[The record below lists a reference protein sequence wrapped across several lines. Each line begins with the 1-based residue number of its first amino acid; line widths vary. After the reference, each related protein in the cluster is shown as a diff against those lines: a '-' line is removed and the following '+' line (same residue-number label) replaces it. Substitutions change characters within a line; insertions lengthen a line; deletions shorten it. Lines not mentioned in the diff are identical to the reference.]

1 MKKIL
6 LSICVVSAIAA
17 AACVHTEKTD
27 AAGMTP
33 YRLSYTPDE
42 TPKIREDVRVKNQTS
57 KVKAS
62 SDVAGFSLG
71 AGVTVY
77 VLLLAAGAL
86 GLPLLLAGGIW
97 LAAVGVQAKA
107 ALALTISGAVMAA
120 PAALLLLG
128 ELIAPVLEK
137 TERRKETAPLVQAIR
152 KADKAGVQKLL
163 TEGADVNKTFGNG
176 IPSSPL
182 TEACGRLYDKTI
194 EEQADK
200 ETQDLREI
208 VRLLVQYGAHLDE
221 PVSGYPYVVTPLKQS
236 IERGKDGGACMKLLL
251 ELGADPNYTYHEDD
265 PPLLI
270 AVMYNPGCANTL
282 VDAGADVNRTL
293 FAFCK
298 KYPDSFRLPA
308 EQLPSVLH
316 SLFGLGADKNA
327 EDTDGRRAYD
337 MMRQTLAQK
346 KRSDG
351 DEIER
356 CYKNP
361 ADREKRAA
369 YYGETYAVY
378 EAMLEQLR

>member
-97 LAAVGVQAKA
+97 LAAAGVQVKA

-152 KADKAGVQKLL
+152 KADKAEVQKLL

-200 ETQDLREI
+200 ETQD
-208 VRLLVQYGAHLDE
+208 
-221 PVSGYPYVVTPLKQS
+221 
-236 IERGKDGGACMKLLL
+236 
-251 ELGADPNYTYHEDD
+251 
-265 PPLLI
+265 
-270 AVMYNPGCANTL
+270 
-282 VDAGADVNRTL
+282 
-293 FAFCK
+293 
-298 KYPDSFRLPA
+298 
-308 EQLPSVLH
+308 
-316 SLFGLGADKNA
+316 
-327 EDTDGRRAYD
+327 
-337 MMRQTLAQK
+337 
-346 KRSDG
+346 
-351 DEIER
+351 
-356 CYKNP
+356 
-361 ADREKRAA
+361 
-369 YYGETYAVY
+369 
-378 EAMLEQLR
+378 